1 MANYDAI
8 VDGADL
14 PARRVPTGWLAS
26 AAASV
31 SLLDRAHFP
40 RDKHP
45 GWVVYLWRRE
55 SWVGTAR

>member
-14 PARRVPTGWLAS
+14 PARRAHRLAS
-26 AAASV
+26 AGASV

-55 SWVGTAR
+55 SWVGPAR

>member
-8 VDGADL
+8 VDGAG
-14 PARRVPTGWLAS
+14 PAGSACAYRLAS
-26 AAASV
+26 AGASV

-40 RDKHP
+40 CDKHP